1 MMNDLPPLENGD
13 GPDPYGEDRSEPPMP
28 ALPDAAALPIPLDG
42 AGQEADPIPHN
53 IDAEQQLLGA
63 ILTNNDIFDRV
74 ASFLQPEHFHD
85 PVHAR
90 IYEVASAQIAKGRR
104 ASPVTVKT
112 FLEDEPGLQE
122 LGGAAYL
129 ARIGAAAIAA
139 FAARDYAQIIYDLAI
154 RRELMSLGKDITA
167 KAAKVDVASEPRD
180 QIVEAEQQLYKLS
193 ESGKSENRLPILP
206 QSCDRCGKRG
216 QCGLSAGRRPCRR
229 VNRADGHG
237 QEAGRPAPL

>member
-1 MMNDLPPLENGD
+1 MRMHRRSHHPKLQTNSLPVPTHF
-13 GPDPYGEDRSEPPMP
+13 MP

-112 FLEDEPGLQE
+112 FLEDEPSLQE

-193 ESGKSENRLPILP
+193 ESGKSETGF
-206 QSCDRCGKRG
+206 QSFLKAVTDAVNVANAAYQRDG
-216 QCGLSAGRRPCRR
+216 GLAG
-229 VNRADGHG
+229 VSTGLMDMDKMD
-237 QEAGRPAPL
+237 